1 MKAGNGK
8 KDGEKLYKE
17 GDEKQ
22 EELTHGPGN
31 KLAIKMAVGGAFR
44 FCIISLA
51 SDTQTRS
58 NNMATRLLH
67 VILD

>member
-8 KDGEKLYKE
+8 RKE
-17 GDEKQ
+17 RSCIKNGDEKQ
-22 EELTHGPGN
+22 EKLTHGRGN

-51 SDTQTRS
+51 SDTQT
-58 NNMATRLLH
+58 
-67 VILD
+67 